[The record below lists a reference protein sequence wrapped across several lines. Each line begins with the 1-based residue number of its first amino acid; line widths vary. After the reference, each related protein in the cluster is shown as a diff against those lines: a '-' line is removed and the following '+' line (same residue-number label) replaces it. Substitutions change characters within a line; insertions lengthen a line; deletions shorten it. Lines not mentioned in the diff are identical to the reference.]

1 MDIEILKVKDVSLKD
16 ISVSPFESVGVF
28 EKFNRKF
35 DEIFKDTFLY
45 SGCGLPLV
53 LTPLQRVIMTP
64 EVMTYINSLTMS
76 TTSNFKENDEIIEK
90 SISFDNWVRDLV
102 FINGDGKY
110 EKIPISHVV
119 MNMTTKLRAVENP
132 NGNGFGK
139 MVLSDTEITVS
150 VKYDKDRESSTV
162 FDSFVDMI
170 YG

>member
-16 ISVSPFESVGVF
+16 VSVSAFQTVSVF
-28 EKFNRKF
+28 ERFNRKF
-35 DEIFKDTFLY
+35 DEIFKDVFLY
-45 SGCGLPLV
+45 SGCGMPLV
-53 LTPLQRVIMTP
+53 LTPLQRVVMTP
-64 EVMTYINSLTMS
+64 EVMSYINNLTMGAVP
-76 TTSNFKENDEIIEK
+76 NFEENDKNIEK

-119 MNMTTKLRAVENP
+119 MNITTKLRTVDTS
-132 NGNGFGK
+132 NGFGK

-150 VKYDKDRESSTV
+150 VKYDKDRESSTI
-162 FDSFVDMI
+162 FDSFIDMI

>member
-16 ISVSPFESVGVF
+16 VSVSAFQTVGVF
-28 EKFNRKF
+28 ERFNRKF
-35 DEIFKDTFLY
+35 DEIFKDVFLY
-45 SGCGLPLV
+45 SGCGMPLV
-53 LTPLQRVIMTP
+53 LTPLQRVVMTP
-64 EVMTYINSLTMS
+64 EVMSYINNLTMS
-76 TTSNFKENDEIIEK
+76 AAPFKENIEK

-132 NGNGFGK
+132 NGFGK
-139 MVLSDTEITVS
+139 MVLTDTEITVS

>member
-16 ISVSPFESVGVF
+16 VSVSPFQTVGVF

-35 DEIFKDTFLY
+35 DEIFKDIFLY
-45 SGCGLPLV
+45 SGCGMPLV
-53 LTPLQRVIMTP
+53 LTPLQRVVMTP
-64 EVMTYINSLTMS
+64 EVMSYINNLAMS
-76 TTSNFKENDEIIEK
+76 TAPNFEENDENIEK

-132 NGNGFGK
+132 NGFGK
-139 MVLSDTEITVS
+139 MVLTDTEINVS